1 MPLRS
6 EEVAQ
11 YLTRHP
17 EFFEEYSEMLST
29 MTIPHPD
36 GGRAIPIV
44 ERQILSLRKKNRA
57 LESKLKDLIG
67 FAQENDSIA
76 ERVHRIAVSLS
87 RAQSLQSLL
96 HSFYFNLREDFA
108 VPHVALRV
116 WGTSKPFELPEFAP
130 LSVETRDEAES
141 LAHPL
146 CGAHAIDAAAQW
158 FGENEKHLRSF
169 ANVPLDSEDVHGLLV
184 LASEDPQRFYPEMG
198 TVYLKRLS
206 ELLSAAISRFTKD
219 A

>member
-1 MPLRS
+1 MALRS
-6 EEVAQ
+6 EEVAH
-11 YLTRHP
+11 YLERHP
-17 EFFEEYSEMLST
+17 EFFEEYSEMLAK

-67 FAQENDSIA
+67 FAEENDSIA
-76 ERVHRIAVSLS
+76 QRVHRIADSLL
-87 RAQSLQSLL
+87 RAQSLEALL

-108 VPHVALRV
+108 VPHAALRI
-116 WGTSKPFELPEFAP
+116 WGTSQAHALPEFAP
-130 LSVETRDEAES
+130 LNEKTRAEAES

-146 CGAHAIDAAAQW
+146 CGAHALDAKW

-169 ANVPLDSEDVHGLLV
+169 ANVPLKDEKLRGLLV

-198 TVYLKRLS
+198 TVYLKRLG
-206 ELLSAAISRFTKD
+206 ELLSASISRFIEVE
-219 A
+219 